1 MFKTKNLSDILFR
14 KLTKNDG
21 FFIKFA
27 RKSTY
32 KSILNI
38 FMKGIDIGVPL
49 FGQVKI
55 DTHIFWLNPT
65 DATMCNRASLR
76 SSVFRSVS
84 RRAARKRVS
93 YKRKLDDDWMTGVH
107 CCWTS
112 GGPVNST
119 QTTGHAFTRE
129 STVHCGSL
137 WTALKEFTRL
147 WASWK
152 YKFIFCFFPCYIFA

>member
-93 YKRKLDDDWMTGVH
+93 YKRKLDDDWCSLLLNERRTCKLNADH
-107 CCWTS
+107 RPRFHARINCALWLTL
-112 GGPVNST
+112 NSIKRI
-119 QTTGHAFTRE
+119 H
-129 STVHCGSL
+129 SL
-137 WTALKEFTRL
+137 VSELK
-147 WASWK
+147 
-152 YKFIFCFFPCYIFA
+152 I